1 LALATRCPN
10 CQALFRVVADQ
21 LKLRGGLVRCGAC
34 RHVFDAIGSLTYL
47 DDAATGVMQTQTP
60 VAAPPPVPKKSSA
73 PPTLFLTTEA
83 ARTPPPPRA
92 RKQPAGETRG
102 NEAQPPALEVPTLL
116 AADAGEGA
124 ARVAG
129 ESEGRSTAPQE
140 QIAGGE
146 AAPTQETSAPAPARR
161 RRRRDGAEAPAA
173 TEPSA
178 ATEPIHSRREFAPTA
193 PLEEDTDDEPAFLQS
208 TRKTYQGFSIVFGG
222 GSVLLAILLLLQ
234 LAVLF
239 RTELITR
246 WPALRPPLLS
256 LCQVAG
262 CTLGWPTR
270 AELLAVV
277 GTELQAIPGTDV
289 LELTAIVR
297 NRASFNLALPAVEVT
312 LTDTQNRALARKVFA
327 PVDYLASSGEPSNR
341 IDDGLAA
348 GADYTIKITFEARG
362 IAAAGFVVYPFYL

>member
-1 LALATRCPN
+1 MALATRCPN

-47 DDAATGVMQTQTP
+47 DDAATGVMQTP
-60 VAAPPPVPKKSSA
+60 AAAPPPVPKKSSA

-83 ARTPPPPRA
+83 ARTPPPRP

-102 NEAQPPALEVPTLL
+102 NEAQPPALDVPTLL

-124 ARVAG
+124 ARVTG
-129 ESEGRSTAPQE
+129 ESEERSTAPR
-140 QIAGGE
+140 ADSVDAE
-146 AAPTQETSAPAPARR
+146 AAPAVETPAPPPPRRQRR
-161 RRRRDGAEAPAA
+161 REPQAPAA
-173 TEPSA
+173 TEPSTA
-178 ATEPIHSRREFAPTA
+178 AEPMHSRREFAPTA
-193 PLEEDTDDEPAFLQS
+193 PLEEDAEVEPAFLQRA
-208 TRKTYQGFSIVFGG
+208 RKSYQGFSIVFGG
-222 GSVLLAILLLLQ
+222 GSALLAVLLLLQ

-239 RTELITR
+239 RTELVTR
-246 WPALRPPLLS
+246 WPGLRPPLLS